1 MNNMKKPYSSINL
14 ILISILVLYYNSFII
29 AQATESDSSLTDE
42 EVVELRPIIESRVA
56 LYAKYLLEGDSLS
69 IAGMYASDGMMGCTR
84 GEKIISKVG
93 EWIRSDIENDS
104 RHLTFKTVTL
114 NADGNLLIETGT
126 AEARSN
132 AGELKYNFR
141 YLVVWKNE
149 DGVWKLYRDFGL

>member
-1 MNNMKKPYSSINL
+1 MDRMQKPHTIISL
-14 ILISILVLYYNSFII
+14 ILTSILVLYCNPIAI
-29 AQATESDSSLTDE
+29 AQTTESDSSLTAA
-42 EVVELRPIIESRVA
+42 EVTELRPIIESRIA
-56 LYAKYLLEGDSLS
+56 LYSKYLLESDSVS
-69 IAGMYASDGMMGCTR
+69 IAAMYASDGMMGCTR

-93 EWIRSDIENDS
+93 EWIRSDVENDS

-126 AEARSN
+126 AEARSD
-132 AGELKYNFR
+132 AGDLKYNFR

>member
-1 MNNMKKPYSSINL
+1 MKKSHSIISL
-14 ILISILVLYYNSFII
+14 ILTSILVLYCNSIAI
-29 AQATESDSSLTDE
+29 AQTTESDSSLTAA
-42 EVVELRPIIESRVA
+42 EVAELRPIIESRIA
-56 LYAKYLLEGDSLS
+56 LYSKYLLESDSVS

-84 GEKIISKVG
+84 GEEIISKAG

-104 RHLTFKTVTL
+104 RHITFKTVTL

-126 AEARSN
+126 AEARSD